1 MRCWPMVCVLQLL
14 PTTHDH
20 QDNPCGQGW
29 IGPVRMDAR
38 NLAHG
43 CCGGVRLGSQMND
56 PGDKLGLVRLRG
68 LMMGVFFKGWRRK
81 AGCVVLVMACLLATA
96 WMRSHVTRD
105 VFHICSRD
113 PVLYVASVDGAIL
126 LVKNSF
132 IGKGHIAPTQVVKDE
147 HDYWEPWEIRWH
159 WRSEWCG
166 FLFGSGV
173 KSLPLDRK
181 STRLNSSHT

>member
-1 MRCWPMVCVLQLL
+1 MGSKPS
-14 PTTHDH
+14 
-20 QDNPCGQGW
+20 
-29 IGPVRMDAR
+29 GP
-38 NLAHG
+38 
-43 CCGGVRLGSQMND
+43 S
-56 PGDKLGLVRLRG
+56 DKLGLVRLRG

-173 KSLPLDRK
+173 KSLPLDKIPPEERRWVIDNPIK
-181 STRLNSSHT
+181 DRRVDVWIIPHWSVVLPLTILSAYLLLWKPRSKPPRISN